1 MRGELEETKNKLVNC
16 ETQLQQTLEPVS
28 PPVVV
33 VCEPENPT
41 PEPESENT
49 ESPAVKKPS
58 TKPNLDDD
66 DDDDDG
72 TISRGELIDYIRQN
86 YPDAKINPQNLTD
99 AVNGKSKR
107 MPEYEKAYGFKYAGK
122 KAGQHRFMLLN
133 KS

>member
-1 MRGELEETKNKLVNC
+1 MREELDQTKNKLVSC
-16 ETQLQQTLEPVS
+16 ETQLQQALEPIS

-33 VCEPENPT
+33 V
-41 PEPESENT
+41 SEIDTT
-49 ESPAVKKPS
+49 EGMQGEIP
-58 TKPNLDDD
+58 LGDD

-107 MPEYEKAYGFKYAGK
+107 MPEYEKAYGFKYSGK
-122 KAGQHRFMLLN
+122 KTGQHRFMILN